1 MGVCAV
7 VKELAAAL
15 AVTLPPREPT
25 HVALIQ
31 LLQQMPAYFERRQ
44 ASEWEGDFAE
54 ARGMDDDESTLGVLI
69 DAIFNFAIYDFYG
82 AFDEPGSA
90 HKGACHFWEEG
101 DEAGLLEPPP
111 STTLGTQG
119 CLGLN

>member
-31 LLQQMPAYFERRQ
+31 LLQQMPVYFERRQ
-44 ASEWEGDFAE
+44 ASEWESDFAE
-54 ARGMDDDESTLGVLI
+54 ARGTDDDESTLGVLI
-69 DAIFNFAIYDFYG
+69 DAIFNFAIHDFYG
-82 AFDEPGSA
+82 AFDEPGRRRSYRELSA
-90 HKGACHFWEEG
+90 ALKAHGVAVPEDPDLSRF
-101 DEAGLLEPPP
+101 
-111 STTLGTQG
+111 
-119 CLGLN
+119 